1 MLFTII
7 LAEHLHVSIREVMK
21 FSPAEV
27 QLWQAYFLQKNE
39 KSKQPQTKNNKEGK
53 KFNKMLSID
62 DENSIKLMLG
72 THYIKD

>member
-1 MLFTII
+1 MT
-7 LAEHLHVSIREVMK
+7 LAEHLHMSVREVMK
-21 FSPAEV
+21 LSPAEIQV
-27 QLWQAYFLQKNE
+27 WQAYFLCKNE
-39 KSKQPQTKNNKEGK
+39 KSKQPQNKNTKEGK

>member
-1 MLFTII
+1 MT
-7 LAEHLHVSIREVMK
+7 LAEHLHMSVREIMK

-39 KSKQPQTKNNKEGK
+39 KSKQPQNKNNKEGK

-72 THYIKD
+72 THYMKD

>member
-1 MLFTII
+1 MT
-7 LAEHLHVSIREVMK
+7 LAEHLHMSVREIMK